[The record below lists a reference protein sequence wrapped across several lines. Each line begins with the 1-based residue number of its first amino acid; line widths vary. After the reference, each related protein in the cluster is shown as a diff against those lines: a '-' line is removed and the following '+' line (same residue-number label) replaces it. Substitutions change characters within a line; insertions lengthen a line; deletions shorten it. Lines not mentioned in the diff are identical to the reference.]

1 MNTFEIR
8 NQFEEDG
15 FVIVE
20 DFFSE
25 QFMKEIDEQL
35 SNYIKK
41 EVPKLKPERVFFE
54 DGKNSAIKS
63 MSRMNDES
71 RFFYDFK
78 EHPKVKHLV
87 ADIFE
92 VEVNEIVSETLQFF
106 GKPAFEGS
114 ITPWHQ
120 DNGFQHYNP
129 PESLMIWVALQD
141 VDEEMGCVIFAT
153 GSHKQGVVS
162 HTPSGVLGF
171 SQTVEIPPDPAVFPE
186 VKAVMK
192 RGSMSLHHCNTFHRS
207 GPNLTDRP
215 RPALSVNYRT
225 KRAIPNLVERARVKA
240 EVAKL
245 INNKDAMMF

>member
-20 DFFSE
+20 DFFSP
-25 QFMKEIDEQL
+25 QFMEEIDKQL
-35 SNYIKK
+35 SNYIEI
-41 EVPKLKPERVFFE
+41 EVPKLKPERVFYE
-54 DGKNSAIKS
+54 DGKASSIKS
-63 MSRMNDES
+63 MSRMNEES
-71 RFFYDFK
+71 RFFLDFK
-78 EHPKVKHLV
+78 EHPKVRRLV
-87 ADIFE
+87 ADIFG
-92 VEVNEIVSETLQFF
+92 VEINEIVSETLQFF

-141 VDEEMGCVIFAT
+141 VDEEMGCVVFAK

-162 HTPSGVLGF
+162 HTASGVLGF
-171 SQTVEIPPDPAVFPE
+171 SQTVEIPPDPLVFPE

-207 GPNLTDRP
+207 GANLTDRP

-225 KRAIPNLVERARVKA
+225 KRAIPNLAERARVKA

-245 INNKDAMMF
+245 INNKDTMMF

>member
-1 MNTFEIR
+1 MDTFEIS
-8 NQFEEDG
+8 NQFEENG
-15 FVIVE
+15 FVIIE
-20 DFFSE
+20 DFFSQE
-25 QFMKEIDEQL
+25 FMQEIDRQMAEYVK
-35 SNYIKK
+35 NC
-41 EVPKLKPERVFFE
+41 VPHLKPERVFYE
-54 DGKNSAIKS
+54 DGTTGSIKS
-63 MSRMNDES
+63 MNRMNEES
-71 RFFYDFK
+71 SFFYDFK

-87 ADIFE
+87 ADIFG
-92 VEVNEIVSETLQFF
+92 VEKSEIVSETLQFF
-106 GKPAFEGS
+106 GKPAYEGS

-120 DNGFQHYNP
+120 DNGFQHYSP

-141 VDEEMGCVIFAT
+141 VDEDMGCVVFAQ

-171 SQTVEIPPDPAVFPE
+171 SQTVEIPPDPVLYPE

-207 GPNLTDRP
+207 GANLTDRP

-225 KRAIPNLVERARVKA
+225 KRAVPNLVERAKIKA

-245 INNKDAMMF
+245 IDNKDAMMF